1 MVKEASVLAL
11 VGPSASGVRT
21 RVRLDPEAPHFVG
34 NRIDIQQVLI
44 NLMRN
49 SLEAMAEA
57 DRRGMSVT
65 TTLRGSDLVEFAVA
79 DSGPGIDPDVAD
91 RIFEPFVSTKRGGMG
106 IGLSICR
113 SIIESHGGFLEFEP
127 NPEGGAVFHFTLR
140 AVRAER
146 NFDAS

>member
-1 MVKEASVLAL
+1 MVEEATTLAL
-11 VGPSASGVRT
+11 ISASGVKM
-21 RVRLDPEAPHFVG
+21 RVRLDPEAPYVLC
-34 NRIDIQQVLI
+34 NRIEIQQVLI

-57 DRRGMSVT
+57 DPRRMSVT